1 MTSNRTDMAQETSSN
16 RIPLLIALVG
26 AIILLGVGAYV
37 FANKSDPIER
47 GSVEQKTEL
56 ASSVA
61 DDAVAA
67 AGMSDKERKATE
79 ALVRSYILEHPE
91 IITEAV
97 EILQK
102 REVAQRLTAAGD
114 QLAKVFPGAEAGNP
128 KGDVTMVE
136 FTDYN
141 CGFCRAS
148 VADVQRLLQSDGNI
162 RLVYRELPILSQTS
176 RDAALWALAAA
187 KQGKHKAFHDAM
199 FAGGR
204 PDAQTIRAA
213 ASKAGMNLAAAEKF
227 AASSEANTEIQNNL
241 AMMQQV
247 GFSGTPTFIIGDQIL
262 EGALGYD
269 ALKAAVEKARKQ
281 G

>member
-1 MTSNRTDMAQETSSN
+1 MTEQQPSSN
-16 RIPLLIALVG
+16 RIPILIALIG
-26 AIILLGVGAYV
+26 AVLLLGIGAY
-37 FANKSDPIER
+37 FFTNNSDKVER
-47 GSVEQKTEL
+47 GSIEQKTDL
-56 ASSVA
+56 ASSSA
-61 DDAVAA
+61 DAAVAA

-79 ALVRSYILEHPE
+79 ALVRAYILEHPE

-102 REVAQRLTAAGD
+102 REVAQRLTSAGSKI
-114 QLAKVFPGAEAGNP
+114 AMAFPGAEAGNP
-128 KGDVTMVE
+128 KGDVTVVE

-148 VADVQRLLQSDGNI
+148 VADVQRLVQGDGNI
-162 RLVYRELPILSQTS
+162 RLVYRELPILSKTS

-204 PDAQTIRAA
+204 PDDQTIRAA
-213 ASKAGMNLAAAEKF
+213 ASKAGMNLAAAQAF
-227 AASSEANTEIQNNL
+227 AASPEAAREIESNL
-241 AMMQQV
+241 AMMQQI
-247 GFSGTPTFIIGDQIL
+247 GFNGTPTFIIGDQIL
-262 EGALGYD
+262 EGALGHD
-269 ALKAAVEKARKQ
+269 ALKAAVAKARNK